1 MIKSFV
7 RIGAALLALAGP
19 VLVLCG
25 PSAARA
31 AEGPPANPDISKYK
45 YDPTWPKLPIA
56 NNWAIGLIGGVH
68 VDAKD
73 HVWIYHSTKWLSPRD
88 LGAAQT
94 PPSGKCCLPAPPI
107 LEFDQAGNIVHAFGG
122 PPKEGSGDS
131 YEWPTDEHGLF
142 IDYKGNIWVGG
153 SKTRKGQDGVEPD
166 GMVLKFS
173 PEGKFLLQV
182 GSRGPTKGSTDTT
195 RLSGAAN
202 VAVDPKTNEAYIA
215 DGYGNHRVIVV
226 DADTGAF
233 KRQWGAYGKPP
244 TDQDI
249 GRYDPAQPPAQQFR
263 IVHCVRIA
271 KDGLVYVCDRLNNRI
286 QVFKTDGTFVQEF
299 IYRKETKGSG
309 AVGTI
314 AFWPD
319 ATQSKI
325 LLNDPGNFEVHLI
338 NRADGKVLGS
348 FGHYGAYGG
357 EFDRN
362 HESQL
367 DSKGNLYVSG
377 DQRLQKFTLK

>member
-1 MIKSFV
+1 MSVASV
-7 RIGAALLALAGP
+7 RRTVLALTLMLAP
-19 VLVLCG
+19 AVQ
-25 PSAARA
+25 AADM
-31 AEGPPANPDISKYK
+31 PAPQFKLDTS
-45 YDPTWPKLPIA
+45 WPKLPLPHE
-56 NNWAIGLIGGVH
+56 WALASIGGIYA
-68 VDAKD
+68 DAKD
-73 HVWIYHSTKWLSPRD
+73 HIWVYHSPRILANNV
-88 LGAAQT
+88 LGAAAT
-94 PPSGKCCLPAPPI
+94 PKRGNCCVPGPFVI
-107 LEFDQAGNIVHAFGG
+107 EFDKIGNVVQSWGG
-122 PPKEGSGDS
+122 PGDG
-131 YEWPTDEHGLF
+131 YDWPSFEHG
-142 IDYKGNIWVGG
+142 IHVDYKGNVWVGG
-153 SKTRKGQDGVEPD
+153 SQTREGRNGEPAD
-166 GMVLKFS
+166 GMVLKFTNN
-173 PEGKFLLQV
+173 GKFLMQI
-182 GSRGPTKGSTDTT
+182 GGRGPSKGNSDPSQ
-195 RLSGAAN
+195 LSGAAN
-202 VAVDPKTNEAYIA
+202 FVVDQSSNEVFIA